1 MFSSNVLG
9 LKPLPDKK
17 TETVPIL
24 YSFDGIVNE
33 SERMSIGRIKGWV
46 SSAAQG
52 DVSICWYDLQSK
64 LKPCHH
70 NGGTNFPHT
79 GSVLIHRGGK
89 TSSSNSLA
97 INCAAVKN
105 TN

>member
-52 DVSICWYDLQSK
+52 DVSVC
-64 LKPCHH
+64 
-70 NGGTNFPHT
+70 
-79 GSVLIHRGGK
+79 
-89 TSSSNSLA
+89 
-97 INCAAVKN
+97 
-105 TN
+105 